1 MSKHADLEERGEGP
15 SLRPPLA
22 ASPLTTSVSPCRCG
36 EKREPA
42 ARLGRSPL
50 SGPGTP
56 SLSTSCRARARA
68 RNRLP
73 RPPRDRGVSHTWHVR
88 GGHHVGEG
96 WVPRWP
102 CGHTPT
108 KGTSSAQGPRTPQ
121 HPGPR
126 GTEDVAP
133 SRWKEQGGLAP
144 PGGALEAGAAA
155 RNSRP
160 RTPLPRQRMRS
171 VAVSWKLH
179 PADAP
184 RGSVKIL
191 NLLGGKWKKPDR
203 AVQPGQGARQGA
215 DAISRPRLA
224 RDR

>member
-1 MSKHADLEERGEGP
+1 MKVQVSGLPSQPRLSRPQFLRAD
-15 SLRPPLA
+15 
-22 ASPLTTSVSPCRCG
+22 V
-36 EKREPA
+36 
-42 ARLGRSPL
+42 GRSGNRLPGLAEAPSQAQAPPPCPL
-50 SGPGTP
+50 PAEHVPGPGTAP
-56 SLSTSCRARARA
+56 P
-68 RNRLP
+68 P
-73 RPPRDRGVSHTWHVR
+73 RPPRDRGVSHTCHAR

-108 KGTSSAQGPRTPQ
+108 KGTSSAQGPRTPR

-133 SRWKEQGGLAP
+133 SRWKEQGALAL

-160 RTPLPRQRMRS
+160 RTQLPRQRMRS

-224 RDR
+224 RD